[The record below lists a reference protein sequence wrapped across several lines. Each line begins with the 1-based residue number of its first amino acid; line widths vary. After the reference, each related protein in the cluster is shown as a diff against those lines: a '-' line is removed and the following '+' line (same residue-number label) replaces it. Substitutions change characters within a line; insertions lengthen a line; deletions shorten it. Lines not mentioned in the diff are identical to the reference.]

1 MANLGFI
8 IALIYFVVIAFW
20 VITALFYFIYVT
32 KPPNI
37 LPGTTPQIYIT
48 IMKGIHNVLTRVFGY
63 TFVIVTVIVV
73 VLFFIWLILKSLPW
87 PMNYLAEIPP
97 LNELRDAGVF
107 ALYERIIEI
116 LMRFEG
122 PRVVFK
128 DVSLAISGFLKKFLI
143 KFLDEYNPEL
153 AEKLRN
159 APGEKLP
166 EPEKQEEKEAN
177 EDKQKNKDKKAMM
190 NRMSNIIDESIERCI
205 MNNKKNIT
213 NEMSSSEKIKTNMMN
228 RFGEIQCQLLA
239 IEPKV
244 KMNITNN
251 IV

>member
-8 IALIYFVVIAFW
+8 IALIYFVVIGFW
-20 VITALFYFIYVT
+20 TITALFYFIYLT
-32 KPPNI
+32 KPPDI

-48 IMKGIHNVLTRVFGY
+48 IMKGIHNVLTTVFGY

-116 LMRFEG
+116 LMKFEG

-128 DVSLAISGFLKKFLI
+128 DISLSITGFLKKFLI
-143 KFLDEYNPEL
+143 KFLDKYNPQL

-166 EPEKQEEKEAN
+166 ELEKE
-177 EDKQKNKDKKAMM
+177 EEYESKEEKQKNKDKKSMM
-190 NRMSNIIDESIERCI
+190 NKMSNIIDESIERCI

-213 NEMSSSEKIKTNMMN
+213 NDMSSSEKLKTNMMN

-251 IV
+251 IP